1 MEKESN
7 SLDEIILFLIIIFL
21 KKKRG
26 RDRLNKI
33 QYGIFHRIGMVC
45 SSRIKLVSGSFKN
58 DTYDQDKDVI
68 NALFTS
74 SQI

>member
-7 SLDEIILFLIIIFL
+7 SLDEIILCLISFFFS
-21 KKKRG
+21 KRG

-74 SQI
+74 CQI